1 MSRKEKKRKED
12 THELTEAGNARQ
24 IHKPNLFVVHMQ
36 AASLLSYS
44 PTCLTHPSE
53 SCPSL
58 HPPLPSSPFP
68 IEKKRQAIDSLEPCA
83 RIAGHSTITSGLRR
97 VPGVR
102 RRSDGTSQWHD
113 HPHPYHIGVGE
124 NVVGSLTCREE
135 NPRNFST
142 AYITTSQ
149 FWAARRLNKTTA
161 HQKRTVGAGRPS
173 PIDRTAGV
181 SPYPVRQDVLIE
193 VILSAPVA
201 IKTRAGEK
209 ERK

>member
-1 MSRKEKKRKED
+1 
-12 THELTEAGNARQ
+12 
-24 IHKPNLFVVHMQ
+24 MQ
-36 AASLLSYS
+36 AASLRSYS
-44 PTCLTHPSE
+44 PTCLTHPPKSF
-53 SCPSL
+53 PSL
-58 HPPLPSSPFP
+58 HQPLPSSPFP
-68 IEKKRQAIDSLEPCA
+68 IEKKRQPIDSLEPCA
-83 RIAGHSTITSGLRR
+83 RIAGRFALPSELATKSSESPKTFCWYESMARPSPS
-97 VPGVR
+97 VPDRNGR
-102 RRSDGTSQWHD
+102 
-113 HPHPYHIGVGE
+113 VGE
-124 NVVGSLTCREE
+124 NVVGSLTCREQ

-201 IKTRAGEK
+201 IKTRSGEK